1 MADIQIGVNQ
11 GDTVYYFDQS
21 IGNIV
26 SRDWL
31 FIGGTPTGGTSYGPA
46 IKYNSTNALGYNT
59 SLLVTDAAGVTGAA
73 NKTNIIV
80 VYPEVMTAQITA
92 TPNST
97 SMDVNVIYQSI
108 GLTGS
113 GYASYN
119 WSIPGLGATS
129 GSSLDSVTGPYPD
142 WYTLTGL
149 YTGLPGSTYIGTAT
163 LSVTSNV
170 GNNANTAT
178 NVTFYKY
185 GPYEDIN
192 YNDNP
197 YYPITGPY
205 YTCSV
210 LSANSTAIG
219 LGGSNVVL
227 KIDQNGSHSGQMWDN
242 LYFHSTNEYCN
253 YYPNNDD
260 ILQSQYAGQTFG
272 IISTKIIF
280 SGASLTLAGASYTPD
295 SKIDLGNYITTGFIN
310 TNLNDTFYI
319 TDYPQGGLLTG
330 AKTGNREWSNGA
342 INEYMSNKYYL
353 TTSSKYI
360 ENGGFTSGKIPRVNL
375 ASVEASVNL
384 DAGSYKFDGGY
395 GAGGTAHGPCV
406 PSSKFFDDKFG
417 VSDITVDVTIQ
428 IATENAVAY
437 SFNVTL
443 SDSGDAG
450 NTPDV
455 WLITAQDTAHGTGT
469 GLVSI
474 FNTALGS
481 IGSTNKLS
489 DFIGFEQSPYFAA
502 YENGGASNNAAKQY
516 DAANFPG
523 IRFYVKDPA
532 VENTG
537 TVLDSEN
544 IASVSISWGPG
555 WAADVE
561 EQGYFTSDRKLTSV
575 LGSFKSDIAS
585 LISWLGFKSNCG
597 LPSSFVTKANYLRGW
612 RIGGSV

>member
-21 IGNIV
+21 IGSIV

-59 SLLVTDAAGVTGAA
+59 SLLVTDAAGVTSAA

-80 VYPEVMTAQITA
+80 VYPEVITAQITA
-92 TPNST
+92 TPNTT
-97 SMDVNVIYQSI
+97 SMDVDVIYQST

-260 ILQSQYAGQTFG
+260 LGGDGGSSFGTNTFK
-272 IISTKIIF
+272 TIF

-310 TNLNDTFYI
+310 TNLNNTFYI
-319 TDYPQGGLLTG
+319 TDYPQGGQLTN
-330 AKTGNREWSNGA
+330 AKVGNRVWSNGA

-360 ENGGFTSGKIPRVNL
+360 ENGGFGAGKLPLVNL
-375 ASVEASVNL
+375 ASVEASNAG
-384 DAGSYKFDGGY
+384 DAGGYKFDGGY

-406 PSSKFFDDKFG
+406 PSSKFFEDKFG
-417 VSDITVDVTIQ
+417 PSDVIVDVTIE
-428 IATENAVAY
+428 IETENGVTY

-443 SDSGDAG
+443 SDSTDEG
-450 NTPDV
+450 NTPDGY
-455 WLITAQDTAHGTGT
+455 LITAQDTAYGTFT
-469 GLVSI
+469 GLVTRL
-474 FNTALGS
+474 NTALGS
-481 IGSTNKLS
+481 IGSPTNLS
-489 DFIGFEQSPYFAA
+489 TFIGFEQSPYFAA
-502 YENGGASNNAAKQY
+502 YEGGGGKPSVKQY
-516 DAANFPG
+516 DAVNFPG
-523 IRFYVKDPA
+523 IRVYVKDPA
-532 VENTG
+532 VVNTG
-537 TVLDSEN
+537 TALDSGN
-544 IASVSISWGPG
+544 ISSVTIDWGPY
-555 WAADVE
+555 W
-561 EQGYFTSDRKLTSV
+561 Y
-575 LGSFKSDIAS
+575 SDIVGNFFTVDRELAS
-585 LISWLGFKSNCG
+585 TTGSIGNINSWNSWLGFKRSFG
-597 LPSSFVTKANYLRGW
+597 LPPLYPTKNDYLRGW
-612 RIGGSV
+612 RIGGAV

>member
-21 IGNIV
+21 IGSIV

-59 SLLVTDAAGVTGAA
+59 SLLVTDAAGVTSAA

-80 VYPEVMTAQITA
+80 VYPEVITAQITA

-97 SMDVNVIYQSI
+97 SMDVDVIYQSI

-119 WSIPGLGATS
+119 WSIPGLGATA

-149 YTGLPGSTYIGTAT
+149 YTGLPGSSYIGTAT

-210 LSANSTAIG
+210 LSGNSTSIG
-219 LGGSNVVL
+219 LGGSSIVL

-242 LYFHSTNEYCN
+242 LYFHSTNEFCIYF
-253 YYPNNDD
+253 PNNVDLVD
-260 ILQSQYAGQTFG
+260 YTPGYLQFKT
-272 IISTKIIF
+272 IF

-295 SKIDLGNYITTGFIN
+295 SKIDLGNYITTGFISS
-310 TNLNDTFYI
+310 NLNNTFYI
-319 TDYPQGGLLTG
+319 TDYLQGEQLTN
-330 AKTGNREWSNGA
+330 AKSGNREWSNDA

-360 ENGGFTSGKIPRVNL
+360 ENGGFTAGKIPRANL

-406 PSSKFFDDKFG
+406 PSSQFFDDEFS
-417 VSDITVDVTIQ
+417 VSGITVDVTIQ
-428 IATENAVAY
+428 IATENAVGY

-443 SDSGDAG
+443 SDSSDAG
-450 NTPDV
+450 NTPDH

-474 FNTALGS
+474 LNTALGS

-575 LGSFKSDIAS
+575 LGTFKGDIDS
-585 LISWLGFKSNCG
+585 WISWLGFNSICS
-597 LPSSFVTKANYLRGW
+597 LPPLYPTKDSYLRGW
-612 RIGGSV
+612 RIGGGV